1 MKNGTF
7 QSRVKINEGEQYI
20 VNLSKSRRRIGM
32 VWLYFLI
39 SERTCCVFCKIFRNE
54 QCPARSALFVLSHVC
69 FFEILDTL
77 NISRCLWHT
86 SAVQKIKK
94 LSETPVTVHNI
105 AKLCVIDG
113 KNREITK
120 KLVQPVPPHPC
131 WTHGNF
137 NGKMT
142 KKIKW
147 PKITFPGSKMVPKV
161 SKWGF

>member
-1 MKNGTF
+1 MF
-7 QSRVKINEGEQYI
+7 FLLDFVQFCYI
-20 VNLSKSRRRIGM
+20 
-32 VWLYFLI
+32 
-39 SERTCCVFCKIFRNE
+39 
-54 QCPARSALFVLSHVC
+54 
-69 FFEILDTL
+69 
-77 NISRCLWHT
+77 

-147 PKITFPGSKMVPKV
+147 PKITFPGSKMIPKV
-161 SKWGF
+161 SGVYILTFISILVFVKNCHF

>member
-1 MKNGTF
+1 MQTPT
-7 QSRVKINEGEQYI
+7 QSRMIVKNPIGPSS
-20 VNLSKSRRRIGM
+20 VLTASR
-32 VWLYFLI
+32 
-39 SERTCCVFCKIFRNE
+39 
-54 QCPARSALFVLSHVC
+54 
-69 FFEILDTL
+69 
-77 NISRCLWHT
+77 T

-147 PKITFPGSKMVPKV
+147 PKITFRGSKMVPKV

>member
-1 MKNGTF
+1 MKNLLHSVQTKG
-7 QSRVKINEGEQYI
+7 GG
-20 VNLSKSRRRIGM
+20 SK
-32 VWLYFLI
+32 
-39 SERTCCVFCKIFRNE
+39 
-54 QCPARSALFVLSHVC
+54 A
-69 FFEILDTL
+69 ILTMLKKMD
-77 NISRCLWHT
+77 NWHT
-86 SAVQKIKK
+86 SAAQKIKK

-161 SKWGF
+161 TKWGF

>member
-1 MKNGTF
+1 MTPP
-7 QSRVKINEGEQYI
+7 YD
-20 VNLSKSRRRIGM
+20 
-32 VWLYFLI
+32 
-39 SERTCCVFCKIFRNE
+39 TCSVEIHIM
-54 QCPARSALFVLSHVC
+54 PDGYWVSSA
-69 FFEILDTL
+69 
-77 NISRCLWHT
+77 
-86 SAVQKIKK
+86 AQKIKK

-161 SKWGF
+161 SKWGLIRSPQVPFLVPPKTPFYFFLSFSH

>member
-1 MKNGTF
+1 MLNPQCLLCLVCKRTSHPIIGVRLLLILFTGWIWHYLVLQYCSIINF
-7 QSRVKINEGEQYI
+7 LFAKIWECDH
-20 VNLSKSRRRIGM
+20 
-32 VWLYFLI
+32 YFALPLPRG
-39 SERTCCVFCKIFRNE
+39 SDHFCGWGG
-54 QCPARSALFVLSHVC
+54 SA
-69 FFEILDTL
+69 
-77 NISRCLWHT
+77 
-86 SAVQKIKK
+86 AQKIKK

-147 PKITFPGSKMVPKV
+147 PKITFPGSKMIPKV